1 MQGEHV
7 LLNELFLPGS
17 LCFLPLVFPF
27 ACFDYLSP
35 ELFISAISPVF
46 DFLVNKVGVE
56 LMLTTE
62 LGNVAVG
69 PVQIGEGFPFTFFL
83 ARMSFHS
90 SLESLSAAFL
100 VSAMRLRTVTG
111 SSPCALAILATQLN
125 FRPSI
130 MTVGKSPAA
139 ASLNRKP
146 LYRPE
151 DPEQV
156 AHGTRLLVLT

>member
-7 LLNELFLPGS
+7 LLNELFLPGIS
-17 LCFLPLVFPF
+17 LFSAISLSF

-83 ARMSFHS
+83 GEDEFP
-90 SLESLSAAFL
+90 LIIESLSAAFL
-100 VSAMRLRTVTG
+100 C
-111 SSPCALAILATQLN
+111 PQCAYA
-125 FRPSI
+125 
-130 MTVGKSPAA
+130 
-139 ASLNRKP
+139 P
-146 LYRPE
+146 LP
-151 DPEQV
+151 DQV
-156 AHGTRLLVLT
+156 HALWLYWQRN